1 VVISRVPRV
10 YTSIAVRM
18 SSKQIVWLLVLS
30 AIIGG
35 GYAVWRKGREAE
47 RITEEI
53 FARGVSDVSFASTRG
68 HVSNGKLQPGKSVYS
83 YETEGQ
89 IPGLKGV
96 VSRDDIFVVVHG
108 LNNTETKAENRFAL
122 ARESLENCGYK
133 GVVVG
138 FSWDGSTNW
147 DPFGAT
153 GYREAKHNA
162 MATGPKLAQFLADL
176 HAANPNAKIRMIGYS
191 MGARLIVEAI
201 CVLANDSK
209 FKAVEWK
216 VASAHLVGAA
226 IDNEQL
232 QVDER
237 YGKPI
242 ELRVEKFF
250 NYFSPKDSKLG
261 KYYKPL
267 EADRA
272 IGRSDIE
279 YPAKK
284 PRNYF
289 SRNVSDELLAVDKAG
304 NPDPIGERGRN
315 HSAYLGIRNDDG
327 DWKDDGAMDVVASDI
342 R

>member
-1 VVISRVPRV
+1 
-10 YTSIAVRM
+10 M
-18 SSKQIVWLLVLS
+18 
-30 AIIGG
+30 
-35 GYAVWRKGREAE
+35 
-47 RITEEI
+47 
-53 FARGVSDVSFASTRG
+53 
-68 HVSNGKLQPGKSVYS
+68 GKTKYS
-83 YETEGQ
+83 YETHGR

-96 VSRDDIFVVVHG
+96 PPSGDIFIVVHG

-122 ARESLENCGYK
+122 ARESLERCGYK
-133 GVVVG
+133 GTVIG

-162 MATGPKLAQFLADL
+162 MGTGPKLAQFLTDL
-176 HAANPNAKIRMIGYS
+176 HGANPTAKIRIIGYS
-191 MGARLIVEAI
+191 MGARLVVESLF
-201 CVLANDSK
+201 VLANDAI
-209 FKAVEWK
+209 FKNQHWHL
-216 VASAHLVGAA
+216 ASAHLVGAS

-237 YGKPI
+237 YGAPI

-250 NYFSPKDSKLG
+250 NYYSPNDSKLG

-272 IGRSDIE
+272 VGRSDIE
-279 YPAKK
+279 HPAKK

-289 SRNVSDELLAVDKAG
+289 SRNVSDELLSVDKAG
-304 NPDPIGERGRN
+304 NPDFASERGRN
-315 HSAYLGIRNDDG
+315 HSAYLGIRNNDG
-327 DWKDDGAMDVVASDI
+327 VWQDDGAMDVVASDI